1 MAEEVDE
8 ETDEDQ
14 EEDEEELEE
23 EETDAAMVAYDPQIF
38 PDIFVL
44 VRCPG
49 GLHVRVVLERNM
61 TVAEIIQEARIFVAA
76 TAGNQAAFVP
86 T

>member
-1 MAEEVDE
+1 M
-8 ETDEDQ
+8 ED
-14 EEDEEELEE
+14 EE
-23 EETDAAMVAYDPQIF
+23 EETDAAMVACDPQIF

-61 TVAEIIQEARIFVAA
+61 TVAEIIQEARVFVAA